1 MLTKNNVESTKNT
14 VTKKDLENLVAGKD
28 REVLEADFFNDVLQ
42 TLKEKYNEETKD
54 KPMTFSDWI
63 RSKPRDYFKRLTY
76 NDGGKVVDFLS
87 YTKMKEPKIKKIN
100 LAQGDFEKNVADV
113 TEADKEMIKKLLR
126 MSGINVGGSN
136 D

>member
-1 MLTKNNVESTKNT
+1 MLTKNNVESTKNS
-14 VTKKDLENLVAGKD
+14 VTKQDLENLVAKKD
-28 REVLEADFFNDVLQ
+28 SEVLEADFFNDVLQ
-42 TLKEKYNEETKD
+42 TLKEKYNKETKN

-63 RSKPRDYFKRLTY
+63 RSKPSDYFKRLTY
-76 NDGGKVVDFLS
+76 KDGGKDVDFLS
-87 YTKMKEPKIKKIN
+87 YAKMKEPKVKEIN

-113 TEADKEMIKKLLR
+113 TEADKEIIKKLLR